1 MKTSYYSKNANN
13 LNAVSVAAKCPAF
26 YKGREYKKLAP
37 KYWFFKKYKEDGDEE
52 SYTKS
57 YYKEVLNKLNPREV
71 YEELGED
78 AVILCWEAPDK
89 FCHRHIVA
97 EWLSDNLGIEIKEH
111 DSTDIDDLIDE
122 WHNGDSTCEL
132 YEYLGMTI
140 EDYRKFV
147 ECKNE

>member
-1 MKTSYYSKNANN
+1 MKTSYYSRVDHKNP
-13 LNAVSVAAKCPAF
+13 NAVSIAAKCPKW

-57 YYKEVLNKLNPREV
+57 YYKEVLNKLNPREI
-71 YEELGED
+71 YNELGED

-97 EWLSDNLGIEIKEH
+97 DWLSDNLAIEIKEYGEK
-111 DSTDIDDLIDE
+111 DIDDLVDE
-122 WHNGDSTCEL
+122 WHEGDSTLEL
-132 YEYLGMTI
+132 YEYLDMTLD
-140 EDYRKFV
+140 DYKKFV
-147 ECKNE
+147 EGK

>member
-1 MKTSYYSKNANN
+1 MQTSYYSKNAKNP
-13 LNAVSVAAKCPAF
+13 NAVSIAAKCPKW

-71 YEELGED
+71 YNELGED

-97 EWLSDNLGIEIKEH
+97 EWLSDNLVIEIKEYGEK
-111 DSTDIDDLIDE
+111 DIDDLIDE
-122 WHNGDSTCEL
+122 WHTGDSALEL
-132 YEYLGMTI
+132 YEYLGMSI
-140 EDYRKFV
+140 EDYERFV
-147 ECKNE
+147 KGEK